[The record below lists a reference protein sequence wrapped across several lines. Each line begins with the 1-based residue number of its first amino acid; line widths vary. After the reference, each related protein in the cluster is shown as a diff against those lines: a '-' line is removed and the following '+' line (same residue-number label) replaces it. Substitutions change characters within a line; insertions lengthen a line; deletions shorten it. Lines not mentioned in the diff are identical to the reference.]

1 MSQRIKG
8 QEVSLVMTGP
18 EGREGGIID
27 IQSFEANFKVEL
39 KAEGYLGET
48 TQRYD
53 EIFNGVE
60 GRIELHLEN
69 DKYFE
74 FMRRVQNRAQRRE
87 SAEGQFNIM
96 ASLNF
101 PSDGRKRILLE
112 DVYFGEQPVT
122 VTSRADYVSAT
133 IEFGCSSG
141 RFLL

>member
-1 MSQRIKG
+1 MAQRIKG
-8 QEVSLVMTGP
+8 QECKIIMTGP

-27 IQSFEANFKVEL
+27 VQSFEASFKVEL

-60 GRIELHLEN
+60 GRLELHLEN
-69 DKYFE
+69 DHYFE

-96 ASLNF
+96 VSLAF

-112 DVYFGEQPVT
+112 DVFFGEQPI
-122 VTSRADYVSAT
+122 VSGDDQVA
-133 IEFGCSSG
+133 I
-141 RFLL
+141 

>member
-1 MSQRIKG
+1 MQRIKG
-8 QEVSLVMTGP
+8 QECKIIMTGP

-27 IQSFEANFKVEL
+27 VQSFEASFKVEL

-60 GRIELHLEN
+60 GRLELHLEN
-69 DKYFE
+69 DHFFE

-96 ASLNF
+96 VSLAF

-112 DVYFGEQPVT
+112 DVFFGEQPVNIN
-122 VTSRADYVSAT
+122 SRADYVSAT
-133 IEFGCSSG
+133 VEFGCSSG